1 MELFTYT
8 ENMVIFQNIN
18 SVRLNNPGLKY
29 QSVAPSACK
38 DIGITTIWVCGKTVI
53 KSKKYVI
60 KNFTTNDMNIIF
72 FQNTGKKRF

>member
-1 MELFTYT
+1 MELFTST

-38 DIGITTIWVCGKTVI
+38 DIGITTI
-53 KSKKYVI
+53 
-60 KNFTTNDMNIIF
+60 
-72 FQNTGKKRF
+72 